1 MTIMTL
7 ALIRTS
13 NTQYSNLQD
22 EKKNY
27 YPYQHINILGY
38 VLNSVDIEILAINII
53 TTTLIAIQWLILR
66 QHTQPCQH
74 LTESEDLPRD

>member
-13 NTQYSNLQD
+13 NTQYSNLQG

-27 YPYQHINILGY
+27 YLYQHINILGY
-38 VLNSVDIEILAINII
+38 VLNSLDIEILAINII
-53 TTTLIAIQWLILR
+53 TTTLIAIQ
-66 QHTQPCQH
+66 
-74 LTESEDLPRD
+74 

>member
-27 YPYQHINILGY
+27 YLYQHINILGHL
-38 VLNSVDIEILAINII
+38 LNSVDIEILAINII
-53 TTTLIAIQWLILR
+53 ATTLIAIQ
-66 QHTQPCQH
+66 
-74 LTESEDLPRD
+74 